1 MPEVA
6 AVQVGIAAAVY
17 RNAGTYGIPTWTEIT
32 LARNSSLGRKWKYAD
47 ASIRAT
53 KAELQAKTQIQI
65 TGQIECRADPADAG
79 YQVLFDAANSDS
91 ASAPD
96 MMLLDGDITTEGVKG
111 IRAHLNLDEDEDM
124 NIDGVVYG
132 VFNYN
137 PAWNAAGYPSKVEMG
152 ASSVPTYTAY

>member
-1 MPEVA
+1 MAETA

-17 RNAGTYGIPTWTEIT
+17 RNTGTYAVPVWSEIV
-32 LARNSSLGRKWKYAD
+32 LARNSTLGRKWKYAD
-47 ASIRAT
+47 ASTRDT
-53 KAELQAKTQIQI
+53 KAELQAKTQIQLS
-65 TGQIECRADPADAG
+65 GMIECRADPADAH
-79 YQVLFDAANSDS
+79 YQALFDAANSDS

-111 IRAHLNLDEDEDM
+111 LRAHLNLDEDQDH

-137 PAWNAAGYPSKVEMG
+137 PAWNAAGKPSKVEMG
-152 ASSVPTYTAY
+152 AASTPTFTAY

>member
-1 MPEVA
+1 MAETA

-17 RNAGTYGIPTWTEIT
+17 RNTASYGTPTWVEIT
-32 LARNSSLGRKWKYAD
+32 LARNSSLSRKWKYAD

-79 YQVLFDAANSDS
+79 YQALFDAANSDS

-96 MMLLDGDITTEGVKG
+96 LMILDGDITTEGVKG
-111 IRAHLNLDEDEDM
+111 IRAHLNLDEDQDH

-132 VFNYN
+132 VFGFNT
-137 PAWNAAGYPSKVEMG
+137 AWHSAGYPSKVEIG
-152 ASSVPTYTAY
+152 AGPAPVYTAF